1 MGERWPRGKF
11 WGRSL
16 LFGAAPC
23 ETRYVEQQFGEAID
37 GKKEGRRQVPPCNL
51 HPSRPRPSGCVM
63 PGRVTPS
70 SQSSTIFAAML
81 MEIEDAK
88 RRPLQSQFG
97 CCQEAEQVNGSR
109 QAAAQALPASRLGLP
124 TESANVITSGTR
136 LWTCCNG
143 ELSSPPFP
151 KHTLPTS
158 PHQSSPTPTGFIA
171 TTLFTKSVSHFIA
184 ITPSS

>member
-1 MGERWPRGKF
+1 M
-11 WGRSL
+11 

-51 HPSRPRPSGCVM
+51 HPSRPCPSGCVM

-97 CCQEAEQVNGSR
+97 GCQEAEQVNGSR

-124 TESANVITSGTR
+124 TESPNVISPVPDFGPAATANSHHR
-136 LWTCCNG
+136 LPPNILCRPHLINHHQHQ
-143 ELSSPPFP
+143 LDSSQLLF
-151 KHTLPTS
+151 S
-158 PHQSSPTPTGFIA
+158 PR
-171 TTLFTKSVSHFIA
+171 VSHI
-184 ITPSS
+184 SSRSHPPANAHDKPDKPA